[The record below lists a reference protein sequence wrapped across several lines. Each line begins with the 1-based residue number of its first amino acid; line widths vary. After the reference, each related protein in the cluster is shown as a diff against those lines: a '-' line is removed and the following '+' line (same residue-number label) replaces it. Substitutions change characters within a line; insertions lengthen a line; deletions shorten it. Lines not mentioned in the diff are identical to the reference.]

1 MSDAADE
8 LYAAWLEQFHARTP
22 SSRIMAEG
30 NAAGRIPASQR
41 HYFGSSIPYPLY
53 LDHGKGCQIVD
64 IDGNRY
70 IDCSAGWNAG
80 ILGWGNPQVAD
91 AVHAAMLGYGNT
103 GGPPFPVR
111 TRDRLTDIICSR
123 VPGAEQ
129 VTFCVS
135 GSEANAF
142 ALRFAR
148 AHCGRDKVLKFVGAY
163 HGVYDEL
170 MVGTRPSEGL
180 TRETSDHVILATFND
195 TAGVARLIED
205 HADELAAVFVE
216 PILCNAGN
224 VEQRNGFLK
233 FIRSETKRHNVLMV
247 MDEVITGWRFAMGG
261 ASDYYG
267 ITPPP
272 DLVALGKML
281 GGGLP
286 LGAVAGRRDILSRA
300 VVSGNTNS
308 FNPATHAAAVAT
320 LEQLTP
326 DTYSHMNR
334 LAGDLRDGLRRLMAR
349 LGLAIHVSGDGTNAG
364 LHLVAGDVCD
374 AETARRSDPRLFNM
388 LRLGML
394 NRGMNWTTKG
404 FGISAAF
411 GDEDVRH
418 LLDAFD
424 DMLTEARPALARV
437 APELI
442 RAPGQL
448 L

>member
-8 LYAAWLEQFHARTP
+8 LYNAWLEQFHARTP
-22 SSRIMAEG
+22 SSRVLSVGI
-30 NAAGRIPASQR
+30 AADRIPASQR

-53 LDHGKGCQIVD
+53 LDHGKGCQVFD

-103 GGPPFPVR
+103 GGPPFPVK
-111 TRDRLTDIICSR
+111 TRDRLTEIICSR
-123 VPGAEQ
+123 IPGAEQ

-148 AHCGRDKVLKFVGAY
+148 AHSGREKVLKFVGAY

-170 MVGTRPSEGL
+170 MVGTRLSEGL
-180 TRETSDHVILATFND
+180 TRETPDHVILATFND
-195 TAGVARLIED
+195 AAGFARLIAN
-205 HADELAAVFVE
+205 HADELAAVIVE

-224 VEQRNGFLK
+224 VEQRNGFLQ
-233 FIRSETKRHNVLMV
+233 FIRNETKRHDVLMV
-247 MDEVITGWRFAMGG
+247 MDEVIAGWRFAMGG
-261 ASDYYG
+261 ASDFYG

-272 DLVALGKML
+272 DLIALGKML

-286 LGAVAGRRDILSRA
+286 LGAVAGRRDILSRP

-334 LAGDLRDGLRRLMAR
+334 LAADLRDGLRRLVDR
-349 LGLAIHVSGDGTNAG
+349 LGLAIHVSGDATNAG
-364 LHLVAGDVCD
+364 LHLVARDVCD
-374 AETARRSDPRLFNM
+374 AETARLGDLRLFNI

-404 FGISAAF
+404 FGVSAAF
-411 GDEDVRH
+411 SVEDVRN

-424 DMLTEARPALARV
+424 DMLTEVRPVLAQV
-437 APELI
+437 APELV
-442 RAPGQL
+442 RAPRQL